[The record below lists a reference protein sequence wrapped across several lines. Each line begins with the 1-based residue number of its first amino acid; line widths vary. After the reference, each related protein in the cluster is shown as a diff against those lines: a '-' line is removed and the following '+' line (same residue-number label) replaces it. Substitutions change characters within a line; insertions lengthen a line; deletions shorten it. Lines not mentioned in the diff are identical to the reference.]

1 MLRLSFD
8 DLIRACQEYRAA
20 VQDGR
25 VPRAQWD
32 HFAGWIGED
41 SGELTAFMMASED
54 DKSGEQCGEDD
65 KSGTRADRDEDGK
78 SGTRSQC
85 GEDAKKMEA
94 RGELKRLATFIR
106 GELATSPN
114 WGGALS
120 AKSIFLQKQAFD
132 GRPMADKQEI
142 SAGGDISIKV
152 QFGGG
157 LDDPFG

>member
-1 MLRLSFD
+1 MLRLSYD
-8 DLIRACQEYRAA
+8 DLIRACREYRAA

-25 VPRAQWD
+25 VMRAQWD

-41 SGELTAFMMASED
+41 SGELTAFMTASD
-54 DKSGEQCGEDD
+54 DGDGEQRGEDA
-65 KSGTRADRDEDGK
+65 KSGTRADRD
-78 SGTRSQC
+78 
-85 GEDAKKMEA
+85 EDAKKMEA

-142 SAGGDISIKV
+142 SAGGDIAIKV
-152 QFGGG
+152 SFGGG
-157 LDDPFG
+157 LDEPFG

>member
-1 MLRLSFD
+1 MLRLSYD
-8 DLIRACQEYRAA
+8 DLIRACKEYRTAA
-20 VQDGR
+20 QDGR
-25 VPRAQWD
+25 VMRAQWD

-41 SGELTAFMMASED
+41 SGELTAFMTASDE
-54 DKSGEQCGEDD
+54 SGQGDAAESAE
-65 KSGTRADRDEDGK
+65 RAQ
-78 SGTRSQC
+78 S
-85 GEDAKKMEA
+85 GEDAKKSEA

-142 SAGGDISIKV
+142 STGGDIAIKV
-152 QFGGG
+152 SFGGG
-157 LDDPFG
+157 LDAPFG

>member
-25 VPRAQWD
+25 VMRAQWD

-41 SGELTAFMMASED
+41 SGELTAFMTASDGD
-54 DKSGEQCGEDD
+54 DKTSCEDG
-65 KSGTRADRDEDGK
+65 KSGTRADR
-78 SGTRSQC
+78 

>member
-25 VPRAQWD
+25 VARAQWD

-41 SGELTAFMMASED
+41 SGELTAFMTASDDSD
-54 DKSGEQCGEDD
+54 DKTSG
-65 KSGTRADRDEDGK
+65 EDGK
-78 SGTRSQC
+78 SGERAVRD
-85 GEDAKKMEA
+85 EDAKKAEA

-142 SAGGDISIKV
+142 NAGGDISIKV

-157 LDDPFG
+157 LEDPFG

>member
-1 MLRLSFD
+1 MLRLSYD

-41 SGELTAFMMASED
+41 SGELTAFMTATDDGED
-54 DKSGEQCGEDD
+54 KAQSGEDG
-65 KSGTRADRDEDGK
+65 KSRERAARDEDGRRGRNE
-78 SGTRSQC
+78 S
-85 GEDAKKMEA
+85 GEDAKKAEA

-142 SAGGDISIKV
+142 NAGGDIAIKV
-152 QFGGG
+152 SFGGG

>member
-25 VPRAQWD
+25 VMRAQWD

-41 SGELTAFMMASED
+41 SGELTAFMTASDDGD
-54 DKSGEQCGEDD
+54 DKTSKDGED
-65 KSGTRADRDEDGK
+65 GRRGRDE
-78 SGTRSQC
+78 S
-85 GEDAKKMEA
+85 GEDAKKAEA

-142 SAGGDISIKV
+142 NAGGDISIKV

>member
-1 MLRLSFD
+1 MLRLSYD
-8 DLIRACQEYRAA
+8 DLIRACKEYRTA

-25 VPRAQWD
+25 VMRAQWD

-41 SGELTAFMMASED
+41 SGELTAFMTASDEGAGQD
-54 DKSGEQCGEDD
+54 ES
-65 KSGTRADRDEDGK
+65 ADRAQ
-78 SGTRSQC
+78 S

-142 SAGGDISIKV
+142 SAGGDIAIKV
-152 QFGGG
+152 SFGGG
-157 LDDPFG
+157 LDEPFG